1 MTRFE
6 RELSGA
12 LGDYWKRSAE
22 QELAKVKAD
31 LENGKITID
40 EDGIAR
46 NCIGKVLMN
55 DMLEK
60 VALVTDKVSVENTQ
74 LARDIEVAESIAA
87 YRKQASAPS
96 EEELNEMR
104 AAFGKGT
111 TVVDVLTGRKTR
123 L

>member
-12 LGDYWKRSAE
+12 LGAYWKRSAE

-46 NCIGKVLMN
+46 NCIGRVLMN

-60 VALVTDKVSVENTQ
+60 LALVTDKVSVENTQ
-74 LARDIEVAESIAA
+74 MARDIEVAESIAA
-87 YRKQASAPS
+87 YRKQAAAPS

-111 TVVDVLTGRKTR
+111 TVVDILTGRKTR